1 MRQVRYPAKVE
12 LVPGAMKAGDA
23 HKALGISR
31 GVALHWR
38 RKHGMPASDR
48 HGLIDSAALAKFLI
62 ERGTR
67 IIWT

>member
-1 MRQVRYPAKVE
+1 VRHVRYPAQVE

-48 HGLIDSAALAKFLI
+48 RGLIDSAALAKFLI
-62 ERGTR
+62 ERGTC